1 MAKNTKEKK
10 YVMLAAALCAAS
22 IIAMIIALC
31 APRSAVVGEF
41 IPPEF
46 DASAL
51 VGEPS
56 VPSELGYMEPYKEG
70 MSFRAAVCG
79 NLVVNGGEA
88 DVYFT
93 NKSESDVWLLLRV
106 TDENGEVLAETG
118 LVRAGEYVKTIRFEK
133 VPTEGQKV
141 LYKVMAYEPETYLS
155 MGYFTVRTEAHIG
168 K

>member
-1 MAKNTKEKK
+1 MRGKHNC
-10 YVMLAAALCAAS
+10 YDNCALRA
-22 IIAMIIALC
+22 
-31 APRSAVVGEF
+31 
-41 IPPEF
+41 
-46 DASAL
+46 
-51 VGEPS
+51 
-56 VPSELGYMEPYKEG
+56 EG
-70 MSFRAAVCG
+70 GCRGRVYTARVRCFRAAVCG
-79 NLVVNGGEA
+79 NLVVNGDEA

-141 LYKVMAYEPETYLS
+141 LYKVMAYESETYLS
-155 MGYFTVRTEAHIG
+155 RGYFTVRTEAHTG